1 MRKDLGMAKE
11 EVTVSVVGVGAKDC
25 MVIRSLLNLANGR
38 GGGPLWSLTENG
50 RGDLTL
56 VDVDS
61 EAGQKAWERLQTAAT
76 AIALSADKQFAA
88 SARLHKP
95 LRAREFFAVLE
106 NVAGLSRAP
115 APLSDGAKSAR
126 TPAESRLEEATPAAE
141 SVQPQAPA
149 VESGPS
155 AAPES
160 SGRTL
165 ADHLRLQTWNSPIVL
180 THPGWPMLP
189 IDPGS
194 GAWFFDGAIGDLDLA
209 QFALPIPESA
219 GVALTG
225 AELVERVRGHRQRLL
240 SELKWYAGLAQMPGK
255 LHPDLRSDLQF
266 MLVQI
271 PGEAMDN
278 PKLHALAQLVLRGP
292 LTLKDLLNQ
301 SGQPEVHVFA
311 FLNACYA
318 SGKLLIDR
326 DWRVAG
332 F

>member
-1 MRKDLGMAKE
+1 MHKDLGMAKE

-61 EAGQKAWERLQTAAT
+61 EAGQKAWERLQTAST

-106 NVAGLSRAP
+106 SVSGLSRVP
-115 APLSDGAKSAR
+115 ASPSDTPTPGVEGPEAGALR
-126 TPAESRLEEATPAAE
+126 R
-141 SVQPQAPA
+141 
-149 VESGPS
+149 ESGPS
-155 AAPES
+155 SA
-160 SGRTL
+160 SGGSERTL

-194 GAWFFDGAIGDLDLA
+194 GAWFYDGAIGDLEPA
-209 QFALPIPESA
+209 QFSLPIPDSA
-219 GVALTG
+219 GVALTSG
-225 AELVERVRGHRQRLL
+225 ELVERVRGHRQRLL
-240 SELKWYAGLAQMPGK
+240 SELKWYAGLAQMPGR

-271 PGEAMDN
+271 PSEAMEN
-278 PKLHALAQLVLRGP
+278 PRLHALAQLALRGP
-292 LTLKDLLNQ
+292 VTLKDLLNE
-301 SGQPEVHVFA
+301 SAQPEVHVFA